1 MNDKPMNSKKLLATL
16 SLLLIFLCSS
26 VAIGKVVKDADSI
39 LGIWITGESK
49 AQIEIYKKGN
59 KYFGKIVWMIEP
71 LEADGSLK
79 KDINNPNEKL
89 RNQTIKGLEILRGF
103 EYEGDN
109 EWVDGKIYD
118 PESGSDYSCKITLR
132 KDGKLDVR
140 GYIGISLFG
149 RSDVWTRKK

>member
-1 MNDKPMNSKKLLATL
+1 MILDMKSMKLPAILTILILMCTSSLTMGRTL
-16 SLLLIFLCSS
+16 R
-26 VAIGKVVKDADSI
+26 DTDSI
-39 LGIWITGESK
+39 LGVWLTGEGK

-71 LEADGSLK
+71 LEADGSTK
-79 KDINNPNEKL
+79 KDDNNPDENL
-89 RNQTIKGLEILRGF
+89 RNRTIKGLEILRGF

-149 RSDVWTRKK
+149 RTDVWTRKK

>member
-1 MNDKPMNSKKLLATL
+1 MTFGMKTVKLSAILAILFLVLT
-16 SLLLIFLCSS
+16 SLTMG
-26 VAIGKVVKDADSI
+26 ATVKDTDSI
-39 LGIWITGESK
+39 LGVWLTGEGK

-71 LEADGSLK
+71 LEADGSTK
-79 KDINNPNEKL
+79 KDNNNPDEKL
-89 RNQTIKGLEILRGF
+89 RNRTIQGLEILRAF

-118 PESGSDYSCKITLR
+118 PESGSDYSCKMTLR

-140 GYIGISLFG
+140 GFIGISLFG
-149 RSDVWTRKK
+149 RTDVWTRKK